1 MLKKT
6 LIASAL
12 SLGLICATSGVQAN
26 PLTNAISGFINGAGL
41 TDVQFDARRGGGAR
55 RASSRRS
62 SSSRSSSKA
71 VTTTNNKSSSTSNNS
86 STTNNTSNTNK
97 TNQQQ
102 DAQFSQQARTG
113 NTNTANTPATTTTA
127 PTGAAPAAAA
137 SGPGLGGT
145 FVSSLAGAGAGVIL
159 GNMLMSSSAAAAE
172 GGAGGGATEVAT
184 PDMLSD
190 DQLSEC
196 LTQLDSDI
204 KDVEAKLLET
214 PEEEQAKLRD
224 QLSQMNNLKITLKKE
239 QINRLQQEI
248 QADSN
253 S

>member
-12 SLGLICATSGVQAN
+12 TLGLISATSGVQAN
-26 PLTNAISGFINGAGL
+26 PLTNAFSGLINGVGF
-41 TDVQFDARRGGGAR
+41 TDIQFDARRGGGAR
-55 RASSRRS
+55 RSSVRRSS

-71 VTTTNNKSSSTSNNS
+71 VTTTNNKSSSTNNS
-86 STTNNTSNTNK
+86 STNK

-113 NTNTANTPATTTTA
+113 NTNTANTPATTTNA
-127 PTGAAPAAAA
+127 PAAAPAAAA

-159 GNMLMSSSAAAAE
+159 GNMLMSPSAAASE
-172 GGAGGGATEVAT
+172 GTQVAT
-184 PDMLSD
+184 PDMLSNTQID
-190 DQLSEC
+190 EC
-196 LTQLDSDI
+196 LTQLDKDI
-204 KDVEAKLLET
+204 KDVEAKLLDT
-214 PEEEQAKLRD
+214 PEEEQAKLRE
-224 QLSQMNNLKITLKKE
+224 QLSQMNDLKITLKKE
-239 QINRLQQEI
+239 QLNRLQQEI
-248 QADSN
+248 QNSSSN